1 MHLRVLFA
9 GGHSWLGNAARA
21 QIAAV
26 HSVSDTIAAFG
37 ASDTR
42 GRDLA
47 IGLLRPVHRDG
58 AH

>member
-1 MHLRVLFA
+1 VLFA
-9 GGHSWLGNAARA
+9 GSHSWLGNAARA